1 MHDHFADTLRP
12 APAMAGAAPSLADL
26 AGLLRPRL
34 PLQGEAPA
42 GGRVVVP
49 EGVSADPLTA
59 IDWGTRLPQTVVD
72 VWFAPAGATI
82 DGVTDFGVSAGWTEW
97 EQQQVMHVLARVAAV
112 TDLEFRVSETADGA
126 EFRLGSLQLDAFD
139 AVAFM
144 VPPQEAYAGFMGFD
158 PDWLRMLAAD
168 SLQPLL
174 AEGGFVYAGLLEEL
188 THGLGLA
195 HAHDDGGS
203 STILQGVTAPVG
215 SFGIGGLNQG
225 VYTVMN
231 YNEGWPGGPDGPA
244 YQDGGFI
251 VVDAYGYEATPMAL
265 DVAVLQAKYG
275 ADAGHATGDDV
286 YRLPGVNEVGTFFEC
301 LWDAAGSDTLRYDG
315 ALDAVLDLR
324 AATLRGEAGGGGWVS
339 HAQGVRG
346 GYTIAHGVVIEN
358 ATGGAGADRIVGQEA
373 ANRLLG
379 RDGHDS
385 LLGGAGADTLGGQGG
400 ADRLEGGRGADRL
413 GGGGGADS
421 LWGGDGKDT
430 LDGGPGCDRLAGGAG
445 SDLYVFASASQ
456 AGLRAMRDVMAG
468 LQAIDRIDLA
478 AIDADPALAG
488 DQAFTWIGAAAFS
501 GRPGE
506 LRVVPGLVQGDLD
519 GDGLAD
525 FEIGLEGGVLPGADS
540 FFL

>member
-12 APAMAGAAPSLADL
+12 APTVTGAAPSRADL
-26 AGLLRPRL
+26 AVLLRPRL
-34 PLQGEAPA
+34 PLQGEGPAAGPPA
-42 GGRVVVP
+42 GGRVLVP
-49 EGVSADPLTA
+49 EVVSADPLTA

-97 EQQQVMHVLARVAAV
+97 EQQQVMHVLGRVAAV

-126 EFRLGSLQLDAFD
+126 EFRLGTLQLDAFD

-174 AEGGFVYAGLLEEL
+174 AEGGFIYAGLLEEL
-188 THGLGLA
+188 MHGLGLA

-225 VYTVMN
+225 VYTAMN
-231 YNEGWPGGPDGPA
+231 YNEGWPGGPEGSA

-286 YRLPGVNEVGTFFEC
+286 YHLPGVNDVGTFFEC
-301 LWDAAGSDTLRYDG
+301 LWDAAGSDTCATTVPWTPCSTCVRPPC
-315 ALDAVLDLR
+315 
-324 AATLRGEAGGGGWVS
+324 AAKL
-339 HAQGVRG
+339 
-346 GYTIAHGVVIEN
+346 
-358 ATGGAGADRIVGQEA
+358 A
-373 ANRLLG
+373 A
-379 RDGHDS
+379 
-385 LLGGAGADTLGGQGG
+385 
-400 ADRLEGGRGADRL
+400 
-413 GGGGGADS
+413 
-421 LWGGDGKDT
+421 
-430 LDGGPGCDRLAGGAG
+430 GAG
-445 SDLYVFASASQ
+445 SAMP
-456 AGLRAMRDVMAG
+456 RAC
-468 LQAIDRIDLA
+468 
-478 AIDADPALAG
+478 
-488 DQAFTWIGAAAFS
+488 AAAT
-501 GRPGE
+501 P
-506 LRVVPGLVQGDLD
+506 
-519 GDGLAD
+519 
-525 FEIGLEGGVLPGADS
+525 LPTAC
-540 FFL
+540 